1 MIYKLKILLKNNPYL
16 FDLYYYCFS
25 YLLRIIGLFVPLKDR
40 ILFVSFGGK
49 KFDDSPKAIYDEIIN
64 NQEFS
69 EYELC
74 WAFDN
79 VNQFDIPKGR
89 KICINSFSYLL
100 YALSS
105 KIWITNS
112 SIEKGMKF
120 KKKHTYYVNTWHG
133 IPLKK
138 IGSDELGKNEKHG
151 LGSKESSTANLVT
164 SQSAYDQAIFTRL
177 FKVDIHN
184 VIVSGLPRND
194 ILVNHD
200 KKDIEAYKKK
210 IGIPLDKKV
219 ILYAPT
225 YREFTYTLKDG
236 VVQQMPLRMKELKEK
251 LSDNYILLFRAH
263 YEVAK
268 VLDITFD
275 DFIIDVSNYPTLSDL
290 MISADILLT
299 DYSSMIFD
307 FSILEKPIVLYC
319 YDLEEYMSKRGMYFD
334 IRDLKL
340 PLTVHQDELYELIQK
355 EDTQS
360 VSKLKE
366 KYCIDNGT
374 ASKQVIKLIKNARG
388 KV

>member
-1 MIYKLKILLKNNPYL
+1 MINKLKTLLKTNPYL

-25 YLLRIIGLFVPLKDR
+25 FLLRCIGLFVPLKNR

-49 KFDDSPKAIYDEIIN
+49 KFDDSPKAIYDEIVN
-64 NQEFS
+64 NQEFCD
-69 EYELC
+69 YELC

-79 VNQFDIPKGR
+79 IDQFEIPKGR

-120 KKKHTYYVNTWHG
+120 KKKHTYYVNAWHG
-133 IPLKK
+133 IPLKR
-138 IGSDELGKNEKHG
+138 IGFDELGKNKKHG

-164 SQSAYDQAIFTRL
+164 SQSTYDQAIFARL

-194 ILVNHD
+194 ILVNYD
-200 KKDIEAYKKK
+200 KRDIDAYKKK

-236 VVQQMPLRMKELKEK
+236 VVQ
-251 LSDNYILLFRAH
+251 
-263 YEVAK
+263 
-268 VLDITFD
+268 
-275 DFIIDVSNYPTLSDL
+275 
-290 MISADILLT
+290 
-299 DYSSMIFD
+299 
-307 FSILEKPIVLYC
+307 
-319 YDLEEYMSKRGMYFD
+319 
-334 IRDLKL
+334 
-340 PLTVHQDELYELIQK
+340 
-355 EDTQS
+355 
-360 VSKLKE
+360 
-366 KYCIDNGT
+366 
-374 ASKQVIKLIKNARG
+374 
-388 KV
+388 